1 MVMENILF
9 LIKTS
14 EVVIHKG
21 NEQENELLKI
31 KPTMGCN
38 AIHPENMVKRRRAQG
53 GCLGTKS
60 R

>member
-31 KPTMGCN
+31 NQPWDVTLYIQKTWLS
-38 AIHPENMVKRRRAQG
+38 EEERRVDA
-53 GCLGTKS
+53 LALS